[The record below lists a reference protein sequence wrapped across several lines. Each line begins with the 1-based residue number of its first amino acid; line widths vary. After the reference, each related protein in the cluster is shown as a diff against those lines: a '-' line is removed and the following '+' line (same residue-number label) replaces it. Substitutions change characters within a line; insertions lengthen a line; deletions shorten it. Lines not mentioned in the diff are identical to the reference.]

1 MSIKASSLHNL
12 QIVTLTDGKNV
23 DKVKD
28 VIYDGQSNKVKALL
42 IDEKGWFK
50 GAKILLLSDVTSIG
64 TDAVTIENHDCFI
77 SSDDQTDD
85 NISVIVNDNNFL
97 SKNRVM
103 TESGVDLGR
112 VTDIYFEFPSGTV
125 TAIEVSK
132 GFMQNILSGKKS
144 INVSDIITV
153 GKDNLVVS
161 DVTEEDFDSQQQG
174 LQKVANEAKTTT
186 ASIAAATVSK
196 TQEMVEIAK
205 SKIDEVVKS
214 KPVQDGI
221 VKTQE
226 IANNAKDKVMDT
238 FKDAKDE
245 IQSGRAEEKIKN
257 TFNDTK
263 QKTVE
268 LGENVQDKVSHL
280 NSDTKDD
287 IKSSQTELNTSEDIE
302 LNKENHEKVTNN
314 EQYFGDELSED
325 HNLLLNNA
333 IGKTVQTEIVNDENY
348 IVAEV
353 GDVVTEELILEA
365 TDHNVLDKLLVS
377 IK

>member
-186 ASIAAATVSK
+186 ASIAAATFSK